1 MKIKLNR
8 MLIYFLEVILFNN
21 LFLNMKVGSVSKFRY
36 LIVWN
41 MFSLI
46 QYKQYSLKMVE
57 INKFRMY
64 KIFLNVCGDLY
75 KFYFNLKF

>member
-8 MLIYFLEVILFNN
+8 ILIYFLEVILFNN

-46 QYKQYSLKMVE
+46 
-57 INKFRMY
+57 
-64 KIFLNVCGDLY
+64 
-75 KFYFNLKF
+75 